1 MCWSWVWIW
10 FKQIKRENIF
20 KTTGENATQTAHD
33 ISKEILLIVLGGIMA
48 FWLCLKQ
55 NTHLLEVY
63 VMYLWIQGYDDWD
76 LLYNSLV
83 PSPEKWEDQI
93 KQNIN
98 C

>member
-1 MCWSWVWIW
+1 MV
-10 FKQIKRENIF
+10 
-20 KTTGENATQTAHD
+20 
-33 ISKEILLIVLGGIMA
+33 
-48 FWLCLKQ
+48 FWLCLEQ